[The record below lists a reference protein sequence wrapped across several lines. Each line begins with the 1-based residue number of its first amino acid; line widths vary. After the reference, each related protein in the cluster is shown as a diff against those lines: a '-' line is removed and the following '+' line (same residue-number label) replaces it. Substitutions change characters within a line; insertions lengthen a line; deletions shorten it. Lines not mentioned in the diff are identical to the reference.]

1 MQEHSQSEMNTQ
13 RQPPT
18 DLSVDT
24 VGYCKGVTTD
34 FKQET
39 VYTEPEHNALFD
51 KNIPAT
57 EWRVKKYE
65 INGKTFITFYN
76 NGKGMS
82 TDEMRM
88 AQLMSNYKGARE
100 GITGKFGEGLAA
112 LRGHICGETGQVYWI
127 SCQTDITEEYES
139 VDDFM
144 NKMRQG
150 KANGDNK
157 SIQCINYSMANVFN
171 GNTTIS
177 FPEDIPFVGMQ
188 LWKNNSPYPMKP
200 GTLMAYECC
209 PRHIEFLQEQE
220 QYIDKMSF
228 ENHLYNLIFS
238 GESALNAGKK
248 MYYNDRELRKIP
260 SFEDYNNELNDEQN
274 IHIVS
279 NCSIQHQRNSSVY
292 WIKRSDMPGGKI
304 PLHIDKT
311 VTRRNNRI
319 VHKII
324 KILQEYSTQLNYD
337 LKRPTDK
344 ILPYIFQEF
353 PTGKYFLVAKKYQSA
368 DGSGIATTHR
378 FGTHMYPINLKNRK
392 TDMKQIIRQMEAGK
406 TYVEYH
412 EATAVYDDEGYRA
425 YITPAL
431 AANGLTLD
439 GVTNKELY
447 ENHIVR
453 GAVNIRIMGGDVDQT
468 DYGVTGTSGFMRV
481 KNKYKYQ
488 PSELGDELNGI
499 KKAKFDVNFASLDKD
514 LMRGREYLE
523 FTKNAKEF
531 NKAVSDVI
539 KQEQHTTKFK
549 MKIEEFTFEGPFL
562 DALGRKR
569 YGIKV
574 GERIKVRMND
584 TNIEGTLMEVVS
596 TNEKQADVVIRPIG
610 VDDGSNDLVLKWGER
625 GATDTFKK
633 PFTDFKKWHIAYIDS
648 MTGGNLDEGEKLEE
662 LDEDSSSS
670 SSSDSEHEEKEDEDE
685 DEDGELE
692 EELVDEADSED
703 EEEEEE
709 EDGNE
714 TDDSQLAQST
724 GGSHPRAS
732 STVHNSHTREQ
743 NVAKLNEIVQ
753 KVRNGG
759 LTQEEVEDCL
769 SGSDG
774 IKKIYANIWKKWYCE
789 ASLEMMLDLRDTHP
803 RPFES
808 YALCLEKIWTKHW
821 VITDAPRCMGGAEI
835 GRLYAKYITN
845 NN

>member
-1 MQEHSQSEMNTQ
+1 MPEDSQSEMNTQ

-57 EWRVKKYE
+57 EWRFKKYE

-100 GITGKFGEGLAA
+100 GIIGKFGEGLAA
-112 LRGHICGETGQVYWI
+112 LRGHICGKTGQVYWI

-150 KANGDNK
+150 RANGDNK

-171 GNTTIS
+171 GNTRIS
-177 FPEDIPFVGMQ
+177 YPEDIPFVGMQ

-209 PRHIEFLQEQE
+209 ESHLEFLKEQE

-248 MYYNDRELRKIP
+248 MYYNDRELLKIP

-279 NCSIQHQRNSSVY
+279 TCSIQHQRNSSDY
-292 WIKRSDMPGGKI
+292 WLKRATLPAGKTI
-304 PLHIDKT
+304 LHINKT
-311 VTRRNNRI
+311 VTRKNNRI

-324 KILQEYSTQLNYD
+324 KIQKEYSTQLKYD
-337 LKRPTDK
+337 LKKPTDK

-353 PTGKYFLVAKKYQSA
+353 PTGKYFLLAKKYHNA
-368 DGSGIATTHR
+368 DGTGIATAHR
-378 FGTHMYPINLKNRK
+378 YGTHMYQITLKNRK
-392 TDMKQIIRQMEAGK
+392 TDMKQIIRKMEAGK
-406 TYVEYH
+406 TYVEHH

-425 YITPAL
+425 YIGQAL

-453 GAVNIRIMGGDVDQT
+453 GDVNIRIMGGDVDQT

-481 KNKYKYQ
+481 KNKYRYQ
-488 PSELGDELNGI
+488 PSELGDKLNGI

-531 NKAVSDVI
+531 NNAVSSAL
-539 KQEQHTTKFK
+539 KKEQNSRKFE
-549 MKIEEFTFEGPFL
+549 MKIEEFTFEGP
-562 DALGRKR
+562 DKNDDGEWR

-574 GERIKVRMND
+574 GGRIKVRMND
-584 TNIEGTLMEVVS
+584 TNIEGTLIKVVS
-596 TNEKQADVVIRPIG
+596 TNEKQANVVIRPLSG
-610 VDDGSNDLVLKWGER
+610 DDDGSNDLVLKWGDTSR
-625 GATDTFKK
+625 GVTDTFKK
-633 PFTDFKKWHIAYIDS
+633 PFNDFKKWKS
-648 MTGGNLDEGEKLEE
+648 LLLNSLTGGKLDGDGEEE
-662 LDEDSSSS
+662 DEDYDTNQDEESSS
-670 SSSDSEHEEKEDEDE
+670 EEEDEDE
-685 DEDGELE
+685 DGNVDVDGNGELE
-692 EELVDEADSED
+692 EELVDEA
-703 EEEEEE
+703 
-709 EDGNE
+709 
-714 TDDSQLAQST
+714 
-724 GGSHPRAS
+724 
-732 STVHNSHTREQ
+732 
-743 NVAKLNEIVQ
+743 
-753 KVRNGG
+753 
-759 LTQEEVEDCL
+759 
-769 SGSDG
+769 
-774 IKKIYANIWKKWYCE
+774 
-789 ASLEMMLDLRDTHP
+789 
-803 RPFES
+803 
-808 YALCLEKIWTKHW
+808 
-821 VITDAPRCMGGAEI
+821 
-835 GRLYAKYITN
+835 
-845 NN
+845 